1 MFVWIQKITREF
13 VALCDFMWNDFLLVN
28 IDWFVVIRLLYIYHL
43 DVVFLSLLW
52 TSVTLRLYFN
62 TFSICIAASSSLLNP
77 IWSKNFIGNSL
88 LSFLIQSKQLI
99 QVEFWS
105 SNLRSSTRLL
115 LKSIVILWL
124 DKKNHSNESV
134 NLSILTTLFLT
145 HYLTTFSWLLSKWS
159 TTWLSVMNG
168 RISWHEWATSLFKNL
183 TYIATHAVFWLASAA
198 SIV

>member
-43 DVVFLSLLW
+43 DVVFSSLLW
-52 TSVTLRLYFN
+52 ISVTLKLYFN
-62 TFSICIAASSSLLNP
+62 TFSICIATSSSLLSP
-77 IWSKNFIGNSL
+77 IWSNNFIGNSL